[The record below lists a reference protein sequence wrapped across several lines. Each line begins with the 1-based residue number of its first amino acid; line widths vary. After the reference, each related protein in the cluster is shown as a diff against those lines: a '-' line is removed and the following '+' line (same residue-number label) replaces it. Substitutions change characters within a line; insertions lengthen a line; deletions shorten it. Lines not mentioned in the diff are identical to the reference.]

1 MNCRVQLIGFGFSTQ
16 KDLERGYCRLGHGS
30 RRAAPIFK
38 AVDPA
43 SVAIERDLFSYEGC
57 PLAGS
62 PLGDAL
68 ENTVGTEGQGGQKQV
83 GPPVGSKY
91 ATQSSWMTW
100 HNQLRRGRTACR
112 PFGECRLPCFALYTR
127 AMLPPFSAEPLIPVL
142 VTRERN
148 ARRIADTT
156 LLRPHRHYAPR
167 QLHGQAIELVS
178 AVPFHSLGSP
188 AARRPERGCS
198 VTVPCRMQAS
208 KTAFPW
214 ALRLTFCLRLS
225 GQVRLSVLKV
235 PTAYHRFR

>member
-83 GPPVGSKY
+83 APLS
-91 ATQSSWMTW
+91 ARSTQ
-100 HNQLRRGRTACR
+100 
-112 PFGECRLPCFALYTR
+112 
-127 AMLPPFSAEPLIPVL
+127 
-142 VTRERN
+142 RN
-148 ARRIADTT
+148 A
-156 LLRPHRHYAPR
+156 
-167 QLHGQAIELVS
+167 
-178 AVPFHSLGSP
+178 LGSP
-188 AARRPERGCS
+188 GTINCVAVEQHVVHLAS
-198 VTVPCRMQAS
+198 AVCR
-208 KTAFPW
+208 
-214 ALRLTFCLRLS
+214 ALHSTPGLCCPRSPQSPSFLS
-225 GQVRLSVLKV
+225 S
-235 PTAYHRFR
+235 